1 MLGSLI
7 LMSAASLAAAP
18 TTAAK
23 DPLQPLQF
31 LVGHCWAGDLP
42 RETGRDTHCF
52 EAMYG
57 SHFIRDKHVVHGK
70 NPDYLGET
78 IYAFDPK
85 QQHIVFWYW
94 SSDGDMDSG
103 SVDPVADGLN
113 FPERHLTKPQDLIM
127 RTHWKRIGD
136 DRYEALNERK
146 TGDGPWQVEWKVE
159 YVRAPGG
166 K

>member
-7 LMSAASLAAAP
+7 LMGAVSLGAAP
-18 TTAAK
+18 TAAPK

-42 RETGRDTHCF
+42 REMGRDTHCF

-78 IYAFDPK
+78 LARHGGSISAEHGIGLVKKPYLSSTRSAAEVALMRSVRAAFDP
-85 QQHIVFWYW
+85 Q
-94 SSDGDMDSG
+94 G
-103 SVDPVADGLN
+103 
-113 FPERHLTKPQDLIM
+113 IM
-127 RTHWKRIGD
+127 
-136 DRYEALNERK
+136 N
-146 TGDGPWQVEWKVE
+146 
-159 YVRAPGG
+159 PG
-166 K
+166 KLFD